1 MSLTKIT
8 ANMLAPGAAAGNLG
22 AGDVTADMLAFDPA
36 TQAELNAEAEARAAG
51 DVKLT
56 GDVVQVV
63 NTQIGAVATTTT
75 VMPFDDTIPQ
85 ITEGGEFFTRTITP
99 ASASNKLRI
108 DVVFN
113 GSPNAASYV
122 TVALFKNADAD
133 ALAVG
138 SHYAGNGD
146 YAQTVFTHFMDAGTT
161 SEITFR
167 VRAGQHTAGT
177 LTMNGDGGA
186 RRLGG
191 ILFSSITITEYKA

>member
-1 MSLTKIT
+1 MSLTKIPYT
-8 ANMLAPGAAAGNLG
+8 MTDTSLSDAINAAA
-22 AGDVTADMLAFDPA
+22 ASAAATAKS
-36 TQAELNAEAEARAAG
+36 EAIAAAS
-51 DVKLT
+51 VKLP

-63 NTQIGAVATTTT
+63 NTQTGAVATTTT

-85 ITEGGEFFTRTITP
+85 ITEGGEFMTRTITP
-99 ASASNKLRI
+99 TSAANMLRI

-122 TVALFKNADAD
+122 TAALFKDSDAN

-138 SHYAGNGD
+138 THYAGNGE
-146 YAQTVFTHFMDAGTT
+146 YAQTVFTFFMQAGTT
-161 SEITFR
+161 SLTTFR
-167 VRAGQHTAGT
+167 VRAGQHVGGT

-191 ILFSSITITEYKA
+191 LLFSSITITEIKA